1 MANMQKSVQHRS
13 RLLII
18 LAIAALVVALLAIEK
33 HTNWLELRP
42 GSGTA
47 SAMALA
53 AERPAAAR

>member
-1 MANMQKSVQHRS
+1 MADMPTSMQHRT

-18 LAIAALVVALLAIEK
+18 LAVAALVVALLAIEK

-47 SAMALA
+47 AAMALA
-53 AERPAAAR
+53 AERPAAQR